1 MQPSASQPS
10 APHAASAEDLTWLQ
24 QLSKFRFTVP
34 VEGTVTFQASSAA
47 GPLAGMTCADV
58 VVGASSNATKGSG
71 LGTAPAWVR
80 TTTATG
86 NFATG
91 SCRYAL
97 PVPAGQAFTLTAW
110 GAGKFDCSV
119 IQSTA
124 APTAAVTVTSNTT
137 KTVNVDARSF
147 RCDQLQ

>member
-1 MQPSASQPS
+1 MKKSLALAACAALGLAAAS
-10 APHAASAEDLTWLQ
+10 APRAASAEELTWLQ
-24 QLSKFRFTVP
+24 QLSKFRFYGTL

-71 LGTAPAWVR
+71 LGTTPAWVR

-110 GAGKFDCSV
+110 GSG
-119 IQSTA
+119 
-124 APTAAVTVTSNTT
+124 
-137 KTVNVDARSF
+137 
-147 RCDQLQ
+147 